1 MVRSLE
7 MYSDPI
13 SEMTTK
19 LYNAQQ
25 ARKPDV
31 TINYSNLKE
40 NVLKILKDK
49 GFINDY
55 SIEVHSSSAQLK
67 QIHVS
72 LKYTSDR
79 TPVIQGIKRV
89 SKPSKRVY
97 QSVEDIR
104 PIMNGFAVGILSTSK
119 GIMTDK
125 EAKKANIGGEF
136 LLYIW

>member
-1 MVRSLE
+1 

-97 QSVEDIR
+97 QSVEDIK

>member
-97 QSVEDIR
+97 QSVEDIK

>member
-1 MVRSLE
+1 

-125 EAKKANIGGEF
+125 EAKKENIGGEF

>member
-1 MVRSLE
+1 

>member
-1 MVRSLE
+1 

-55 SIEVHSSSAQLK
+55 SIEVHSGSSQLK

-125 EAKKANIGGEF
+125 EARAQKVGGEVIC
-136 LLYIW
+136 YVY